1 MNLVD
6 ITQDG
11 AGIASKGEPAIDGF
25 ITGLVETCSVYVFH
39 GAQRYAMVHDTG
51 QLALSGIC
59 EIAAMCG
66 PAVEVFYAINPEL
79 LSKEAEKAH
88 RERRTRLSNL
98 LKPKGSFRKL
108 EVPDGNLVSLKDG
121 HFLLR
126 DSEILAGESA
136 MMSEIPDREVR
147 KDINLLNNLFSRKN
161 SQSLP
166 VDFQFSLDHY
176 TPIPPLL
183 KSQAQMDAIAG
194 EKLAQG
200 DGHYASALEI
210 ARRTGLFEY
219 SR

>member
-11 AGIASKGEPAIDGF
+11 AGIASKGDPAIDGF

-39 GAQRYAMVHDTG
+39 GALRYAMVHDTG

-66 PAVEVFYAINPEL
+66 HAVEVFYAINPEL

-88 RERRTRLSNL
+88 RERRTRLCNL
-98 LKPKGSFRKL
+98 VKPKGSVRKL
-108 EVPDGNLVSLKDG
+108 EIPDGNLVSLKDG
-121 HFLLR
+121 RFLLR
-126 DSEILAGESA
+126 DREILAGESA
-136 MMSEIPDREVR
+136 MSEIPHREVR

-183 KSQAQMDAIAG
+183 KSEAQMDAIAR